1 MAEVSERLPQNVP
14 GKYYV
19 DASCT
24 DCEACNDTAPDLFGR
39 DEDEGVSYVCK
50 QPTTPEEEELM
61 VEALEGCPTE
71 SIGDDGDTA

>member
-1 MAEVSERLPQNVP
+1 MAEIEEKLEQNVP

-19 DASCT
+19 DSSCT
-24 DCEACNDTAPDLFGR
+24 DCEACNDTAPDLFAR
-39 DEDEGVSYVCK
+39 DEDEGYSYVCK

-71 SIGDDGDTA
+71 SIGDDGA